1 MNKIPLSDTKID
13 LTIQQQDWLR
23 TVVLPWI
30 ESRGI
35 LFQNQSI
42 TVEYPKDSGEV
53 VFIFDPYDLVFQT
66 LENTYYYEHQK
77 ETLNLLGV
85 AYLWYKKEKIKWDG
99 Q

>member
-1 MNKIPLSDTKID
+1 MKKMPLSDTKID

-30 ESRGI
+30 ESRGSF
-35 LFQNQSI
+35 LNEPI
-42 TVEYPKDSGEV
+42 TVEYPKGSGEI
-53 VFIFDPYDLVFQT
+53 VFIFEPYDLVFQT
-66 LENTYYYEHQK
+66 LENTYYYRHQK

-99 Q
+99 H